1 MKIKILIALTVVAFL
16 SNSEIFGLF
25 ILCCWS
31 SIAVYKL
38 LAALAEHGY

>member
-25 ILCCWS
+25 ILCCWGA
-31 SIAVYKL
+31 IAVYKL
-38 LAALAEHGY
+38 LAAAAERED